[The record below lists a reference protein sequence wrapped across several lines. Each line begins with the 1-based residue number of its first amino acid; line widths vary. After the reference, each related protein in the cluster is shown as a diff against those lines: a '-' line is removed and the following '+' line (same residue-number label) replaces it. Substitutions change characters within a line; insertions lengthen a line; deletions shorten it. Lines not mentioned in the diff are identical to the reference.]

1 MNMASKKQLEKRIA
15 DLEEQVK
22 RLENMHANVMLG
34 RSWECPFDV
43 RRGALWETNDGRI
56 GFYRDRQLTAR
67 EVQYQTRHPQPKQ
80 VDYRCLTNV
89 PKKTV
94 NTDRIPKV
102 SLEELARFVLDG
114 TPIERKTK
122 EEVIYQTSYS
132 PNETS
137 ESVETKL
144 GSISVIERTD

>member
-1 MNMASKKQLEKRIA
+1 MTKKEMRKQIA
-15 DLEEQVK
+15 DLTERLVK
-22 RLENMHANVMLG
+22 LENMHAKT
-34 RSWECPFDV
+34 RKADSWESLGFTPAA
-43 RRGALWETNDGRI
+43 RREFVWCGMEGSYC
-56 GFYRDRQLTAR
+56 GRQLTAR
-67 EVQYQTRHPQPKQ
+67 ELSDRYGHPQPEQ
-80 VDYRCLTNV
+80 VDYSRVTNV

-102 SLEELARFVLDG
+102 SFEELARFVLDG

-137 ESVETKL
+137 ESVETRL
-144 GSISVIERTD
+144 GNISGIERTD

>member
-1 MNMASKKQLEKRIA
+1 MTKREMRKQIA
-15 DLEEQVK
+15 DLTERLVK
-22 RLENMHANVMLG
+22 LENMHANVMLG

-43 RRGALWETNDGRI
+43 RRGALWETDDGRI

-67 EVQYQTRHPQPKQ
+67 EVQYQTRHPHPKQ

-89 PKKTV
+89 PKTAV
-94 NTDRIPKV
+94 DTDRIPNV
-102 SLEELARFVLDG
+102 TLAELARFVLDG

-122 EEVIYQTSYS
+122 EEVVYQTSYS

-137 ESVETKL
+137 EFVKTKL
-144 GSISVIERTD
+144 GNISVIERND